1 MSPATKGWRRPRVVR
16 TRDDEAIYTVSTTS
30 EPMVGDV
37 PGLTPLR
44 PGHAN
49 EVPEDVEMV
58 RESSGLLST
67 PQAGAPSNALFG
79 SAQLSRS
86 LTQSSRK
93 DYFESIRVE
102 DPSGQSLA
110 QNRLR
115 LTMTGNGSSATTT
128 SRLEDAQDID
138 YGPTEASSE
147 ETHERD
153 QDVETVED
161 QVEPTDRNSGELEE
175 IDHLIVGVS
184 APRRS
189 DRIRAKNRGTREPS
203 PSTTLAAAS
212 TNNTKKN
219 GNGNTNRIHKRKKRN
234 GAKTSLCTGPLRRSA
249 RLVKPLDVFH
259 KYPKL
264 PQELK
269 LMIWEA
275 AIEPRL
281 AYICNR
287 SSVLGHAFTFGIQNK
302 LPTWFMTCPESV
314 YIARRWYKK
323 LFGQNGMAINP
334 SIGIPLRPQD
344 INPLVDIVV
353 YEPCHSGCRG
363 YYCAQQYNQDD
374 RAAVRKLAVQIDSLH
389 LPLASEPGWVTISRS
404 WQNVETL
411 FMMKQAVKGLNQ
423 GDKAMIKIKEGDQE
437 LALRKLFETWKK
449 GPGLELKLKALEF
462 VRVVEQE
469 PETKNINDR
478 YKSVEDRRTGLAE
491 DIILG

>member
-1 MSPATKGWRRPRVVR
+1 MSPATKGWRRPRVADTTDNETIYDGS
-16 TRDDEAIYTVSTTS
+16 TRS
-30 EPMVGDV
+30 EPTVGEV
-37 PGLTPLR
+37 PSTTPLR

-49 EVPEDVEMV
+49 EIPGEVEME
-58 RESSGLLST
+58 RESNVLLST
-67 PQAGAPSNALFG
+67 PQAGAPLNALFG
-79 SAQLSRS
+79 TAQFSRP
-86 LTQSSRK
+86 LTQSTRK
-93 DYFESIRVE
+93 DYFGSIRVE
-102 DPSGQSLA
+102 GPSNQSPT

-115 LTMTGNGSSATTT
+115 LALTGNGSSATIT

-138 YGPTEASSE
+138 YRPTEASSE
-147 ETHERD
+147 ESHEQD
-153 QDVETVED
+153 QDIEAVED
-161 QVEPTDRNSGELEE
+161 QTEPTARDSRDLEE
-175 IDHLIVGVS
+175 IGHLIVSLSV
-184 APRRS
+184 PRRS

-203 PSTTLAAAS
+203 PSTTLAAGL
-212 TNNTKKN
+212 TNNSKK
-219 GNGNTNRIHKRKKRN
+219 NGNTNRIYKRKKN
-234 GAKTSLCTGPLRRSA
+234 GGKTSLCTGPLRRSA

-287 SSVLGHAFTFGIQNK
+287 SSILGHAFTFGIQNK
-302 LPTWFMTCPESV
+302 LPTWFMTCPASV
-314 YIARRWYKK
+314 YVARRWYKK
-323 LFGQNGMAINP
+323 LFGQNGLAIHP
-334 SIGIPLRPQD
+334 SIGITLRPQD

-363 YYCAQQYNQDD
+363 YYCAQQYHQDD

-423 GDKAMIKIKEGDQE
+423 SDKAMIRIKEGNQE

-449 GPGLELKLKALEF
+449 GPGLEQKLKTLEF
-462 VRVVEQE
+462 VRVVEKE
-469 PETKNINDR
+469 REIKNINDR